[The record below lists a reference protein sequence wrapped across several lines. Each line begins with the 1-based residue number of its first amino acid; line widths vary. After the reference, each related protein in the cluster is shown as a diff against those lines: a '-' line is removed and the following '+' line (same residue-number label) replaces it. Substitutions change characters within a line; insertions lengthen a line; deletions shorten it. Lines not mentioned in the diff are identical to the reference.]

1 MEQLI
6 RIGLDTS
13 KRFFQ
18 LHGVDAA
25 ERPVLRQQLRRSEVI
40 GFFSRPA
47 PTLVGLEACGASHY
61 WARELRALGHDARLI
76 APQLAKPYVK
86 RGKNDS
92 ADAQAVCEAASRP
105 TMRFVAVKSA
115 GQQAALMLAGQ
126 RERLVRQRVQLA
138 NTIRGHAAEFGIVA
152 AKGRAQIPALLQRV
166 QRDEVPELAR
176 ALFADLADEY
186 AGHEARIAN
195 KPAKLA
201 AVALANKI
209 ARIAWKLMTS
219 AERYAG
225 APQPAAIA

>member
-1 MEQLI
+1 VEQLI

-25 ERPVLRQQLRRSEVI
+25 ERPVLRRQLRRSEVI

-47 PTLVGLEACGASHY
+47 PTLVALEACGASHY

-186 AGHEARIAN
+186 AGLEARIAN
-195 KPAKLA
+195 
-201 AVALANKI
+201 I
-209 ARIAWKLMTS
+209 DARLKAC
-219 AERYAG
+219 
-225 APQPAAIA
+225 

>member
-1 MEQLI
+1 
-6 RIGLDTS
+6 
-13 KRFFQ
+13 
-18 LHGVDAA
+18 
-25 ERPVLRQQLRRSEVI
+25 VLRRQLRRSEVI

-47 PTLVGLEACGASHY
+47 PTLVALEACGASHY

-126 RERLVRQRVQLA
+126 RERLVRQRVQRDHSTAGKARPGRITRAGDAMLRSLLVVGA
-138 NTIRGHAAEFGIVA
+138 TATIWQTRRGAARQA
-152 AKGRAQIPALLQRV
+152 SSRQASPWLLALLQR
-166 QRDEVPELAR
+166 
-176 ALFADLADEY
+176 
-186 AGHEARIAN
+186 